1 MKSLKKFIQ
10 SENNK
15 NENRVFTSREI
26 ERERERER
34 MKHNENFSK
43 KVHPSFVNGVLK
55 H

>member
-15 NENRVFTSREI
+15 NENRVFTSREL
-26 ERERERER
+26 ERERER

>member
-26 ERERERER
+26 ERER